1 MTHRLSP
8 VRCEAGGFGAWGWDI
23 LPPEPALPP
32 HEQMALEEVLLEQ
45 VIAGERPPTLRF
57 WEWARPALVL
67 GSHQVLA
74 NEVDTEAAGALGF
87 TVCRRLSGG
96 GTMLVE
102 PGRSITYTLVAPD
115 ALVAGLSFVD
125 SYARLDG
132 WVVDCLVS
140 LGVPAGYRPI
150 NDIVSPEGKIG
161 GAAQAR
167 RRQTV
172 LHHTAIAHD
181 LDPDLVP
188 RLIRIGRDAVTSKG
202 VRSAAKRVSPLRRW
216 TDLSRDEVVSRLLAW
231 FAGLATTRPARLDPD
246 TLTRTRAL
254 AREKYSTPA
263 WIDRLR

>member
-1 MTHRLSP
+1 MA
-8 VRCEAGGFGAWGWDI
+8 EGFGGGFGAFEWEI
-23 LPPEPALPP
+23 LPPHPALPP
-32 HEQMALEEVLLEQ
+32 HEQMALEEVLLQE
-45 VIAGERPPTLRF
+45 VIGGERPPTLRF
-57 WEWARPALVL
+57 WEWTRPALVL

-74 NEVDTEAAGALGF
+74 NEVDLEAARALGF

-115 ALVAGLSFVD
+115 ALVRGLSFVE
-125 SYARLDG
+125 SYARLDK
-132 WVVDCLVS
+132 WVVDCLLS
-140 LGVPAGYRPI
+140 IGVPAGYRPI
-150 NDIVSPEGKIG
+150 NDITSPEGKIG

-172 LHHTAIAHD
+172 LHHTAIAYD

-188 RLIRIGRDAVTSKG
+188 RLIRLGRERVSDKG

-216 TDLSRDEVVSRLLAW
+216 TSLSRDEVVSRLLAW
-231 FAGLATTRPARLDPD
+231 FGGLATTRPARLDQEA
-246 TLTRTRAL
+246 LQRARTL
-254 AREKYSTPA
+254 AREKYATPA

>member
-1 MTHRLSP
+1 MA
-8 VRCEAGGFGAWGWDI
+8 EGFGGGFGAFEWEI
-23 LPPEPALPP
+23 LPPHPALPP
-32 HEQMALEEVLLEQ
+32 HEQMALEEVLLQE
-45 VIAGERPPTLRF
+45 VIGGERPPTLRF
-57 WEWARPALVL
+57 WEWTRPALVL

-74 NEVDTEAAGALGF
+74 NEVDLEAARALGF

-115 ALVAGLSFVD
+115 ALVRGLSFVE
-125 SYARLDG
+125 SYARLDK
-132 WVVDCLVS
+132 WVVDCLLS
-140 LGVPAGYRPI
+140 IGVPAGYRPI
-150 NDIVSPEGKIG
+150 NDIASPEGKIG

-172 LHHTAIAHD
+172 LHHTAIAYD

-188 RLIRIGRDAVTSKG
+188 RLIRLGRERVSDKG

-216 TDLSRDEVVSRLLAW
+216 TSLSRDEVVSRLLAW
-231 FAGLATTRPARLDPD
+231 FGGLATTRPARLDQEA
-246 TLTRTRAL
+246 LQRARTL
-254 AREKYSTPA
+254 AREKYATPA